1 MQALDSLQ
9 LMQINFWTLAL
20 VILFTCLTR
29 RDQWAARAGFGAVT
43 ALLLLNY
50 AAWRIRDTL
59 PDGHS
64 GFATVWAYTFLFFEM
79 LAIGYTLFS
88 IVVMLCR
95 SDHSKDADA
104 GERRLRA
111 QGVSAPAVDIFI
123 ATYNE
128 GLEILEK
135 TIIAAQAIDY
145 PNFTIWVLDDTR
157 RDWLR
162 DYCAEVGVQYARRPD
177 NSHAKAGNLNNGLR
191 QSAAGS
197 NAPYILVLDADF
209 APQQPILLR
218 TLGLFDDPKVGLVQT
233 PQFYYNPDP
242 IQHNLGTSACW
253 VDEQRVFFD
262 VFQPAKDGWDAAFCV
277 GTSFV
282 VRRDLINEMGGF
294 PTGSVCEDIYTT
306 YRLLQKGYVTRWLN
320 ERLSIGLSAEGLTEY
335 INQRGRWCLG
345 TIQVALLKDGPLRGS
360 GYTLND
366 RLHYI
371 HGLMHWFSKPFILM
385 MLVSPVLYWYFGIA
399 GFYATPMDFLAFG
412 MPALIAFWGYGTWVT
427 DRRTLPIFTEVT
439 QIVAS
444 LAVTATIASAMIRP
458 FGRPFKVTA
467 KGLDRTKTMVH
478 WKLFGFFFALTLFS
492 QIGAYIAIST
502 AASFDGNMLFNL
514 CWTVVALVYNLA
526 TLVACVDRPRLH
538 GEERF
543 PFNKPTGFRFG
554 GKVLAGRL
562 VDISLSGASFECA
575 FASSIKPGLCGQ
587 MWVDKLGWLD
597 VEVMRNHGDNQL
609 GLRFAELDEAL
620 RRRLIARLFSD
631 ATINVVSKAEPG
643 LAFGTLLRRA
653 LLGEKSAAPRLPA
666 PARASS
672 YTPLRRWR
680 PVSVRSRRQPLP
692 HVSVSR
698 SGLWSLLLSPLRAL
712 LGQRF

>member
-1 MQALDSLQ
+1 M
-9 LMQINFWTLAL
+9 
-20 VILFTCLTR
+20 
-29 RDQWAARAGFGAVT
+29 
-43 ALLLLNY
+43 
-50 AAWRIRDTL
+50 
-59 PDGHS
+59 
-64 GFATVWAYTFLFFEM
+64 
-79 LAIGYTLFS
+79 
-88 IVVMLCR
+88 
-95 SDHSKDADA
+95 
-104 GERRLRA
+104 
-111 QGVSAPAVDIFI
+111 
-123 ATYNE
+123 
-128 GLEILEK
+128 
-135 TIIAAQAIDY
+135 
-145 PNFTIWVLDDTR
+145 
-157 RDWLR
+157 
-162 DYCAEVGVQYARRPD
+162 
-177 NSHAKAGNLNNGLR
+177 
-191 QSAAGS
+191 
-197 NAPYILVLDADF
+197 
-209 APQQPILLR
+209 
-218 TLGLFDDPKVGLVQT
+218 
-233 PQFYYNPDP
+233 
-242 IQHNLGTSACW
+242 
-253 VDEQRVFFD
+253 
-262 VFQPAKDGWDAAFCV
+262 
-277 GTSFV
+277 
-282 VRRDLINEMGGF
+282 
-294 PTGSVCEDIYTT
+294 
-306 YRLLQKGYVTRWLN
+306 
-320 ERLSIGLSAEGLTEY
+320 
-335 INQRGRWCLG
+335 
-345 TIQVALLKDGPLRGS
+345 
-360 GYTLND
+360 
-366 RLHYI
+366 
-371 HGLMHWFSKPFILM
+371 
-385 MLVSPVLYWYFGIA
+385 
-399 GFYATPMDFLAFG
+399 
-412 MPALIAFWGYGTWVT
+412 
-427 DRRTLPIFTEVT
+427 
-439 QIVAS
+439 
-444 LAVTATIASAMIRP
+444 
-458 FGRPFKVTA
+458 
-467 KGLDRTKTMVH
+467 
-478 WKLFGFFFALTLFS
+478 TLFS